1 MRRQLSRDSL
11 EYVAESLS
19 QRHAKPH
26 RRQRHLVAATSAR
39 HVDVAHEECGLAEA
53 QYYDLGQS
61 RSVLTIESRPGMCIG
76 ARGCARHGNV
86 EPETIRALFVAL
98 AEERVDYVLVGAV
111 AMDVLGIGR
120 LTEDIDLF
128 VRPTPDNIER
138 LRRALRR
145 VWRDPA
151 IEEITAADLAGDYP
165 AVQYVA
171 PDGTPID
178 IMSRLGDAFAF
189 DDLEASAYTYGD
201 VDVRVATPTT
211 LYRMKRD
218 TVRLRDKADA
228 QVLKEKFGLK
238 E

>member
-1 MRRQLSRDSL
+1 M
-11 EYVAESLS
+11 
-19 QRHAKPH
+19 
-26 RRQRHLVAATSAR
+26 
-39 HVDVAHEECGLAEA
+39 
-53 QYYDLGQS
+53 
-61 RSVLTIESRPGMCIG
+61 
-76 ARGCARHGNV
+76 
-86 EPETIRALFVAL
+86 EPDTIRALFVAL
-98 AEERVDYVLVGAV
+98 RDEHVEYVLVGAL

-128 VRPTPDNIER
+128 VRPTPDNVDR

-145 VWRDPA
+145 VWDDPS
-151 IEEITAADLAGDYP
+151 IDEITAVDLAGDYP

-178 IMSRLGDAFAF
+178 ILARLGEAFEFA
-189 DDLEASAYTYGD
+189 DLEATVYSYGD

-218 TVRLRDKADA
+218 TVRLRDQADA